1 MSRDRVSPPVAVV
14 LVAGLLLLLI
24 GCAAGGAGEGHR
36 GDPSARPEAR
46 SVDTGAARRAGPPDP
61 ERPVSVRLPSG
72 TRVPVSAAG
81 VGNGGVLGVPED
93 VDRAGWWRG
102 GARLGDPFG
111 ATLIAGHVDS
121 SDQGLGAFAELLSVR
136 VGQQVRVRSKHL
148 EQVFTIRSRRLVP
161 GRGLRDVPQVFSVR
175 GERRLTLV
183 TCAPPYEPSRGG
195 YQNLAVVTATP
206 AGDAQV
212 RRGR

>member
-1 MSRDRVSPPVAVV
+1 M
-14 LVAGLLLLLI
+14 
-24 GCAAGGAGEGHR
+24 
-36 GDPSARPEAR
+36 
-46 SVDTGAARRAGPPDP
+46 
-61 ERPVSVRLPSG
+61 SVRLPSG
-72 TRVPVSAAG
+72 IWVPVAAAG

-121 SDQGLGAFAELLSVR
+121 TDQGLGAFAELLGVR
-136 VGQQVRVRSKHL
+136 PGQQVRVRSKHL

-161 GRGLRDVPQVFSVR
+161 GRELRDVPQVFSVR

-206 AGDAQV
+206 VGDAE
-212 RRGR
+212 RRRR

>member
-1 MSRDRVSPPVAVV
+1 MSRDRVSPPAAVV
-14 LVAGLLLLLI
+14 LVAGLLLVLL
-24 GCAAGGAGEGHR
+24 GCATGGAREGHR
-36 GDPSARPEAR
+36 ADPSTHPDAR

-72 TRVPVSAAG
+72 IWVPVAAAG

-121 SDQGLGAFAELLSVR
+121 TDQGLGAFAELLGVR
-136 VGQQVRVRSKHL
+136 PGQQVRVRSKHL

-161 GRGLRDVPQVFSVR
+161 GRELRDVPQVFSVR

-206 AGDAQV
+206 VGDAE
-212 RRGR
+212 RRRR